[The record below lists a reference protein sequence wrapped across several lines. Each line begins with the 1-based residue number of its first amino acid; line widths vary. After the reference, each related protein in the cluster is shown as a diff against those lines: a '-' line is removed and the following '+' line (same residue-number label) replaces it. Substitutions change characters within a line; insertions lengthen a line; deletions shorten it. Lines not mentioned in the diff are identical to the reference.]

1 MDYKT
6 MLNDLVAGKRQTIE
20 VDESNFFAF
29 NQAWKAF
36 NLRKQIV
43 GEAQINGHVIYRF
56 SESDNK

>member
-1 MDYKT
+1 

-29 NQAWKAF
+29 NQAWKTF